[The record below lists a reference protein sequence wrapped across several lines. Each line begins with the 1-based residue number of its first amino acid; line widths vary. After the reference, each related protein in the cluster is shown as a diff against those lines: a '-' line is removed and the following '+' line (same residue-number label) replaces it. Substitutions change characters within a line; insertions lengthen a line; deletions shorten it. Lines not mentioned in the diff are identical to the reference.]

1 MRLLF
6 FLLGANDYCD
16 SLNSN
21 ACPSQLQSA
30 NIMESEPRV
39 NIHMD
44 AGTSYP
50 IAGEIG
56 IDGFAQLFVD
66 EVSALSVVFV
76 YSSITGLI
84 VVLFLLGNRFVSNRG
99 REQSLLSKLNIIE
112 RKLMTSGKEC
122 DLLKSTLVDTK
133 HKLTSIE
140 DNSFGSNEMVI
151 SLRQDVN
158 NKSKECET
166 LREQVKSLESQLE
179 TATEAGLEL
188 NNMVTELLNNQTG
201 SDSIIKSVEEM
212 QRQLNEQ
219 GGK

>member
-1 MRLLF
+1 
-6 FLLGANDYCD
+6 
-16 SLNSN
+16 
-21 ACPSQLQSA
+21 
-30 NIMESEPRV
+30 
-39 NIHMD
+39 MD
-44 AGTSYP
+44 PGYP
-50 IAGEIG
+50 LAADIG

-66 EVSALSVVFV
+66 EVSALSVIFV

-84 VVLFLLGNRFVSNRG
+84 IVLFLLGNRFVNNRR

-122 DLLKSTLVDTK
+122 DLLKGTLVDTK

-151 SLRQDVN
+151 SLRHEVN
-158 NKSKECET
+158 TKSMECAT
-166 LREQVKSLESQLE
+166 LRAQVQSLETELE

-188 NNMVTELLNNQTG
+188 NKMVSDLLNQTG
-201 SDSIIKSVEEM
+201 SDSIISSVEEM

-219 GGK
+219 EGIL